1 MASVLLLKQ
10 SKTSDKQGGA
20 ALCICVCVCVSRG
33 SAVPCLCAQCVQ
45 QLQLSASVYT
55 VGAILLS
62 ERLIDTKSRMVMR
75 DDSVDSADG
84 AFQTHS
90 FSALHI
96 AIQHVYE
103 NKNHALGS
111 RIRNGL

>member
-20 ALCICVCVCVSRG
+20 ALSSIRVCVCVCVVTGGVLSLA
-33 SAVPCLCAQCVQ
+33 SAQCVQ

-62 ERLIDTKSRMVMR
+62 ERLIGTKSRMVMEMNQR
-75 DDSVDSADG
+75 RALVVCFKHTCSLSAACNLTSV
-84 AFQTHS
+84 
-90 FSALHI
+90 
-96 AIQHVYE
+96 
-103 NKNHALGS
+103 
-111 RIRNGL
+111 

>member
-20 ALCICVCVCVSRG
+20 ALSSIRVCVCVVTGGVLSLA
-33 SAVPCLCAQCVQ
+33 SAQCVQ

-62 ERLIDTKSRMVMR
+62 ERLIGTKSRMVMEMNQR
-75 DDSVDSADG
+75 RALMVCFKHTCSLSAACNLTSV
-84 AFQTHS
+84 
-90 FSALHI
+90 
-96 AIQHVYE
+96 
-103 NKNHALGS
+103 
-111 RIRNGL
+111 